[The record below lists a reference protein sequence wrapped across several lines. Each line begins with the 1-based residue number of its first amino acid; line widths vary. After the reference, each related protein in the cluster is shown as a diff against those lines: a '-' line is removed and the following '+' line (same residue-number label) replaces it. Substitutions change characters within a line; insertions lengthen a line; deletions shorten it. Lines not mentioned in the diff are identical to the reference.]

1 MFRTPYSTTRD
12 GLIELF
18 RGSIATT
25 PPKSR
30 LLELLDEAAKEC
42 RNERRNASSMERF
55 NDFADALDKIYEARA
70 LIVGGQS

>member
-1 MFRTPYSTTRD
+1 MFRTPYSTTICDLGTALSLSRMV
-12 GLIELF
+12 
-18 RGSIATT
+18 T

-42 RNERRNASSMERF
+42 RNERRNASSMDRF
-55 NDFADALDKIYEARA
+55 NDFADALDEIHKARA